1 MCMTKYVAFLRGINV
16 GGRIIKMADLKKCCE
31 AMGLKNVRTVLQSGN
46 VLFESDQADLQKR
59 IEAALQKAFDYPA
72 HAQVVGLEDLTRI
85 IDNYPFKNDDA
96 SKQNYVIFMENGL
109 EKELIKEAVIDQG
122 HEQVQSGNSVIYWQ
136 VDKGMT
142 LKSDFAK
149 YLTKAKYKDFNTNR
163 NINTLRKLL
172 D

>member
-1 MCMTKYVAFLRGINV
+1 
-16 GGRIIKMADLKKCCE
+16 MADLKKCCE

-46 VLFESDQADLQKR
+46 VLFESDQTDLQKR
-59 IEAALQKAFDYPA
+59 LETALQKTFDYPA
-72 HAQVVGLEDLTRI
+72 HAQVIEVEELRKI
-85 IDNYPFKNDDA
+85 IDGYPFTTDD
-96 SKQNYVIFMENGL
+96 SGKQNYVIFMENEL
-109 EKELIKEAVIDQG
+109 EKELMNEAVIDQA
-122 HEQVQSGNSVIYWQ
+122 HEQVQAGKGVIYWQ

-142 LKSDFAK
+142 LKSQFSK